1 MNYQRAYFIDTSTVA
16 PAMHRFAE
24 SNLTKLAERTALQR
38 LPQKIDTA
46 AAAAAAAA
54 VGVAAAAA
62 AGATVATIVL
72 LLLLPLL
79 LLLLRHLYY

>member
-46 AAAAAAAA
+46 AAAAAAA

-79 LLLLRHLYY
+79 LLLLRHLSY

>member
-46 AAAAAAAA
+46 AAAAAA

>member
-46 AAAAAAAA
+46 AAAAA